1 MEIRALDRAEYAGRR
16 FVARYTTR
24 GYYDAV
30 VEDFSIAFRYTP
42 FEAEVRKSFES
53 GFFGDWLDHPVVLG
67 AFEGD
72 RLIGIAEG
80 APENWNRRYRS
91 SNLCVFEA
99 ADRGRGVGRALM
111 EAILAEARRGGAR
124 MAVLETQSCNEKA
137 IAFYRRRGFRLIGC
151 DLFSY
156 SNDDPRR
163 HEVRMEMGMMLD
175 DRTRYGRPQA
185 SPVAGDG

>member
-1 MEIRALDRAEYAGRR
+1 MEIRPLDRAEYEGKK

-30 VEDFSIAFRYTP
+30 AEDFGIAFRYTP
-42 FEAEVRKSFES
+42 FEGEVRKSFES
-53 GFFGDWLDHPVVLG
+53 EFFGDWLDHPKVFG

-80 APENWNRRYRS
+80 APESWNRRFRI
-91 SNLCVFEA
+91 SNLCVFED

-111 EAILAEARRGGAR
+111 DAILSEARRNDAR

-137 IAFYRRRGFRLIGC
+137 IAFYRRCGFRLIGC
-151 DLFSY
+151 DLY
-156 SNDDPRR
+156 AYTNCDPRR
-163 HEVRMEMGMMLD
+163 REVRLEMGMFLKD
-175 DRTRYGRPQA
+175 AT
-185 SPVAGDG
+185 